1 MAENV
6 LSSSY
11 TVGAGSS
18 GCRVRTH
25 PKQAVALQRFSRLRF
40 SLFTE
45 NSENRFPRRSSRIP
59 QLRGTPAVRHGFFL
73 PIFSFCAQKNRAGT
87 ESAAPARFPV
97 LWTRNTAEHAATGS
111 PCGGAPCPVRDGV
124 PQKRPIRRMA
134 LSPSREDCCAS
145 FSHARTAFDETSYFG
160 KIIEDFLKIKNQQIN
175 FDGFLFCPCDSQLF
189 RQL

>member
-18 GCRVRTH
+18 GCRVLVH
-25 PKQAVALQRFSRLRF
+25 PKQAVALHRFSRLRF

-87 ESAAPARFPV
+87 QSAAPHGKFHDEKAYFRKTSCQNRGNVISYRQGAGYPV
-97 LWTRNTAEHAATGS
+97 VGCSYTLL
-111 PCGGAPCPVRDGV
+111 V
-124 PQKRPIRRMA
+124 
-134 LSPSREDCCAS
+134 CCAPT
-145 FSHARTAFDETSYFG
+145 RQTAFFVYV
-160 KIIEDFLKIKNQQIN
+160 IMLA
-175 FDGFLFCPCDSQLF
+175 
-189 RQL
+189 